1 MRSAAAPIVAAA
13 TRGTRGVELPPP
25 TASATHVEVPE
36 STETAAVSSSN
47 GRERAEWAR
56 VRGLAPAAH
65 LRKRLRAPP
74 RRHPSGGG
82 GERPR
87 RTQRRHS
94 AAPTAWER
102 LRAEAHDHERHPLH
116 TPAHGAV
123 AAAGAQLLWL
133 KEGLKA
139 VLSKCSDAASS
150 THLLSRCC
158 LSPCANAS
166 NFGGPEHSRAWTR
179 REATTFLR
187 AIDDGCEEWPKPRP
201 RAPPTSCVVGG

>member
-1 MRSAAAPIVAAA
+1 MAAA
-13 TRGTRGVELPPP
+13 TPGTRGVELAPPA
-25 TASATHVEVPE
+25 ASATLREVPE
-36 STETAAVSSSN
+36 STETATVSGSH
-47 GRERAEWAR
+47 GREGAEWAR
-56 VRGLAPAAH
+56 VRGVAPAAH
-65 LRKRLRAPP
+65 LRERPRAPP
-74 RRHPSGGG
+74 SRHPSGGG

-116 TPAHGAV
+116 APAHGAV

-201 RAPPTSCVVGG
+201 AAPPTCCVVGG